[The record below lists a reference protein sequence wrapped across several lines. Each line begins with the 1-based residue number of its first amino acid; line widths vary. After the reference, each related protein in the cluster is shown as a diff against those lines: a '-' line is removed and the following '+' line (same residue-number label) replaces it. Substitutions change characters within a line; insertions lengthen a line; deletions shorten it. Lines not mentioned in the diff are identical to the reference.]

1 MHKVLYAI
9 RAIAKRT
16 FILIVFFIAFAWLL
30 YLAHRLVY

>member
-9 RAIAKRT
+9 RAIAKRM
-16 FILIVFFIAFAWLL
+16 FILIVSFIAFAWLL